1 MPIVK
6 KRRRLKKK
14 YRIILFFI
22 CVFLVLFI
30 VIKTFFKK
38 DESNNVVKNPNSN
51 NYKSLITDS
60 IESDHDSAIDTI
72 FANGMNIESYKAIAD
87 QKANYMKSNG
97 KYNYI
102 DYDFDS
108 KLHYNEIEDIIKNI
122 NNSDIVNVEII
133 GKSADK
139 RNIYGI
145 EIGTGK
151 KVLYLDKCF
160 KYINN

>member
-1 MPIVK
+1 MPTVK

-72 FANGMNIESYKAIAD
+72 FANGMNIESYKAILD
-87 QKANYMKSNG
+87 QKANYMKSMVN
-97 KYNYI
+97 I
-102 DYDFDS
+102 IILIMILIVS
-108 KLHYNEIEDIIKNI
+108 CIIVKLKILLRI
-122 NNSDIVNVEII
+122 
-133 GKSADK
+133 
-139 RNIYGI
+139 
-145 EIGTGK
+145 
-151 KVLYLDKCF
+151 
-160 KYINN
+160 